1 MKYVIRRITAE
12 GWRELRAIRLESLL
26 NSPYAF
32 GVRPADAVALFDR
45 TWRKQAERAAADD
58 ALFVAIDET
67 GSWAGTA
74 GVAPLDGIPD
84 TAHVHA
90 VCVAPAHRGPDGP
103 ARALRKRQSTS
114 HASTPI
120 TPGSPWGYA
129 RIIAAPGPFTDASG
143 STASGKPSPTRWTP
157 PSSCAFWAAPTSV
170 SPEYHIEEA
179 DGAVR
184 IHLTRRHRRRGR
196 RLPGRA
202 AGAGRRPAGRR

>member
-74 GVAPLDGIPD
+74 GVAHPDRREHGVECPWAGTAGVAPLDGIPD
-84 TAHVHA
+84 TAH
-90 VCVAPAHRGPDGP
+90 C
-103 ARALRKRQSTS
+103 
-114 HASTPI
+114 TP
-120 TPGSPWGYA
+120 
-129 RIIAAPGPFTDASG
+129 
-143 STASGKPSPTRWTP
+143 
-157 PSSCAFWAAPTSV
+157 SV
-170 SPEYHIEEA
+170 SPRRT
-179 DGAVR
+179 AVR
-184 IHLTRRHRRRGR
+184 TVRRGR
-196 RLPGRA
+196 
-202 AGAGRRPAGRR
+202 